1 LHGKLDLEIEMRG
14 LLDIPPGVL
23 TYGVATFLRSYDLGL
38 EYFVPKVPEITSFFN
53 QKKIK
58 ETEKHREI
66 FPWGENGSIF
76 IFILSTFC
84 NIQ

>member
-1 LHGKLDLEIEMRG
+1 MRNWIYKLRCGVCWIS
-14 LLDIPPGVL
+14 PPGVL

-58 ETEKHREI
+58 ESEKHREI
-66 FPWGENGSIF
+66 FPWSEDGSIF
-76 IFILSTFC
+76 TFIFYQHLAT
-84 NIQ
+84 